1 MSLILKINFPYSRAM
16 GFRPSPEELAEL
28 IEEID
33 EDGSGAIEFPEFAQE
48 RLSPTGLRA
57 CLSIVLGLPNIHGVC
72 HRIQHFSASWSS
84 LGASRQALTSSKWLK
99 DIRKRAK
106 P

>member
-1 MSLILKINFPYSRAM
+1 M

-48 RLSPTGLRA
+48 PFSHTLLAINAALINIFVKKVLADLFISVCYAIKRRL
-57 CLSIVLGLPNIHGVC
+57 
-72 HRIQHFSASWSS
+72 FSFVD
-84 LGASRQALTSSKWLK
+84 GF
-99 DIRKRAK
+99 DIL
-106 P
+106 

>member
-1 MSLILKINFPYSRAM
+1 M

-48 RLSPTGLRA
+48 PFSHTLLDINAGLCKHLCETKFGDFLFLYVTR
-57 CLSIVLGLPNIHGVC
+57 
-72 HRIQHFSASWSS
+72 
-84 LGASRQALTSSKWLK
+84 
-99 DIRKRAK
+99 
-106 P
+106 

>member
-1 MSLILKINFPYSRAM
+1 MSVIKKCLVCRAM

-48 RLSPTGLRA
+48 PFSHTLY
-57 CLSIVLGLPNIHGVC
+57 SINADLCKHPGKKSFGYFLFLYV
-72 HRIQHFSASWSS
+72 
-84 LGASRQALTSSKWLK
+84 T
-99 DIRKRAK
+99 
-106 P
+106 